1 MTKLHTHK
9 SILWGSPVCDER
21 ALGDSHNLGPDGHG
35 VFPVVVFVLPDFAI
49 AAGVD
54 DFVNLFGQLFALSRL
69 GPDVSPVLPLI
80 VRIAGAD
87 DLEHILGTMS
97 V

>member
-1 MTKLHTHK
+1 MTKLHTHE

-21 ALGDSHNLGPDGHG
+21 PLSDSHDLGPDGHG
-35 VFPVVVFVLPDFAI
+35 VFPVVVFVLSDFAI
-49 AAGVD
+49 ATGVD
-54 DFVNLFGQLFALSRL
+54 NFANLLGQLFALRRL
-69 GPDVSPVLPLI
+69 GPDISPVLPLI